1 MTEQGT
7 AEQGAVRPIPEG
19 FRTITP
25 HLICS
30 GAAAALAFY
39 QQAFGA
45 QELSRMP
52 GPGGKIL
59 HAQIRIGD
67 SLLMLADEFSD
78 AGSAGSQP
86 SANMHVYIHLYVEDA
101 DALFARAVEA
111 GARPLMPPADMFWGD
126 RYGQVE
132 DPFGHRWSIATHKR
146 DMTPQQMR
154 EEMEKAMSQMG
165 QGCGG
170 AQS

>member
-1 MTEQGT
+1 MTQQ
-7 AEQGAVRPIPEG
+7 AAVRPIPEG
-19 FRTITP
+19 FHTITP

-45 QELSRMP
+45 EELSRMP
-52 GPGGKIL
+52 GPGGKL
-59 HAQIRIGD
+59 MHAQIRIGD
-67 SLLMLADEFSD
+67 SLLMLADDFSD
-78 AGSAGSQP
+78 AGSAASQ
-86 SANMHVYIHLYVEDA
+86 SVQNTHVYIHLYVEDA
-101 DALFARAVEA
+101 DALFARAVAA

-146 DMTPQQMR
+146 DMTPQQMQH
-154 EEMEKAMSQMG
+154 EMEQAMSQMG